1 MKIKTIVELCVLC
14 AFKPSKWYTGYAIIK
29 IVNAKLNCE
38 VGSAQI
44 YPLLKKMVDHGYLE
58 RKLIRRYKDGRKAY
72 GYKLTRAGLN
82 FCLKTKLKLRKLL

>member
-14 AFKPSKWYTGYAIIK
+14 AFKPSKWYTGYDIIK
-29 IVNAKLNCE
+29 IVNAKLNCK

-44 YPLLKKMVDHGYLE
+44 YPLLKKMLKQGYLE
-58 RKLIRRYKDGRKAY
+58 RKLIKRYKDGRKVYA
-72 GYKLTRAGLN
+72 YKLTRAGIS